1 MKRPWVRSSSG
12 GRWTDED
19 SGETDSL
26 GSRDVIHPYRC
37 PAACRRVALVVFLV
51 LNLLQTNLRPR
62 FLSVSD
68 SSGSVTP
75 THRDVKRGSASTSS
89 WTWLCFVT
97 PPLLQV
103 LTWKLSQHAF
113 LQPDTRPQ
121 PPGEPFK
128 SRRSLSLMSECFL
141 TRPNCSR
148 LSAWSGFPASSA
160 ARWDSSNQET
170 GLFVFSIWLAHI

>member
-1 MKRPWVRSSSG
+1 MWSIP
-12 GRWTDED
+12 TDVLQRVVE
-19 SGETDSL
+19 SL
-26 GSRDVIHPYRC
+26 LWFFLCWICSRLIPGLAFYQS
-37 PAACRRVALVVFLV
+37 L
-51 LNLLQTNLRPR
+51 R
-62 FLSVSD
+62 FLWQCDSD
-68 SSGSVTP
+68 TSRRET
-75 THRDVKRGSASTSS
+75 RGSASTSS

-121 PPGEPFK
+121 PPGQPFK

-160 ARWDSSNQET
+160 VCWDSSNQET
-170 GLFVFSIWLAHI
+170 GLFVFSIWLTHI